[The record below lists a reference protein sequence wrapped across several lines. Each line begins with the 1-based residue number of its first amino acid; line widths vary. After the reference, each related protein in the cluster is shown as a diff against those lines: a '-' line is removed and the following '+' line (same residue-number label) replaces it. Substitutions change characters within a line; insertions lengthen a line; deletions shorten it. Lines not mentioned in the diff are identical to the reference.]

1 MPQLEAPQKTPG
13 INRTVIF
20 IVVAISL
27 LMTTVDTT
35 IVATALD
42 TLQKEFNTSV
52 NWIGWTMTAYSFG
65 FVLMLPLSAKLGDMF
80 GARRVF
86 VSSIAVFTGASLLCG
101 LTTHIEV
108 LIVLRIIQ
116 ALGAAGITPSVT
128 AIIVDH
134 FGSARDRAV
143 SLFGSIFPIG
153 VMIGPIFGG
162 LIVTYWTWPW
172 IFFVNVPLGVIVLIM
187 SFLFIPKDTFAK
199 QARSR
204 MDVMGM
210 VWLGFGILAAMFA
223 VTYMGEENARL
234 FSLTFMG
241 LILATI
247 VGFWGFV
254 RHINRV
260 KRPFVAP
267 LFVYGEGF
275 GNVNFLNVLYSGM
288 TQGIIALVPLY
299 AANLYGINAMDA
311 SILLISEGIAS
322 VVLSTIMSFLLRRT
336 GYRPPLYV
344 GAGLIIGGT
353 ALLAFDPVGID
364 SPYYW
369 MMGATFLI
377 GCGMGIISPP
387 ARNAG
392 LQLAPKESATLAA
405 LRSLCIQLGSIIS
418 IAIAASIIS
427 SSVNPGKAQSY
438 IYIGIA
444 AFFALM
450 LPVIRGVPEHKGAW

>member
-1 MPQLEAPQKTPG
+1 
-13 INRTVIF
+13 
-20 IVVAISL
+20 
-27 LMTTVDTT
+27 MTTVDTT

-42 TLQKEFNTSV
+42 TLQKEFDTSV

-65 FVLMLPLSAKLGDMF
+65 FVLMLPLSAKLGDML
-80 GARRVF
+80 GSRRVF
-86 VSSIAVFTGASLLCG
+86 ISSIAVFTTASLLCG
-101 LTTHIEV
+101 LTMQIEL
-108 LIVLRIIQ
+108 LIVLRVIQ

-162 LIVTYWTWPW
+162 LIVTYSTWPW
-172 IFFVNVPLGVIVLIM
+172 IFFVNVPLGIIVLVM
-187 SFLFIPKDTFAK
+187 SFIFIPKDTVVK

-204 MDVMGM
+204 MDIGGM
-210 VWLGFGILAAMFA
+210 LWLGLGILAAMFA
-223 VTYMGEENARL
+223 VTYLGEESAKL
-234 FSLTFMG
+234 LSFTFIG
-241 LILATI
+241 LIIAAGIGL
-247 VGFWGFV
+247 WGFV

-260 KRPFVAP
+260 KKPFVAP
-267 LFVYGEGF
+267 LFVYGKGF
-275 GNVNFLNVLYSGM
+275 GNVNFLNILYSGM
-288 TQGIIALVPLY
+288 TQGVIALVPLY
-299 AANLYGINAMDA
+299 AANLYGIHAMDA

-322 VVLSTIMSFLLRRT
+322 VVLSTVMSFLLRRT
-336 GYRPPLYV
+336 GYRPPLYT
-344 GAGLIIGGT
+344 GAILIIAGT
-353 ALLAFDPVGID
+353 LLLALDPFGIS

-418 IAIAASIIS
+418 IAVAAAIIS
-427 SSVNPGKAQSY
+427 GSAYPGRVQSY